1 MSTALGIAGSLL
13 RQFFYIKLFIKTE
26 GKRYMEQSYP
36 TCLVKAFQACNELQ
50 KQDTYAKL
58 LQNFLSYLSA
68 YYKEL
73 KVSQ

>member
-1 MSTALGIAGSLL
+1 
-13 RQFFYIKLFIKTE
+13 
-26 GKRYMEQSYP
+26 MERSYP
-36 TCLVKAFQACNELQ
+36 TCLEKAFQACNEPQ

-58 LQNFLSYLSA
+58 PQNFLSYLSA